1 MFKVRFACNYFRVT
15 TSFPHNSIDLPD
27 PLIIVSA
34 NTTMTAGEERQ
45 LICTVTTVDYLVA
58 SAVVTVQ
65 WSGGSVDE
73 SEVTESI
80 TNTNGVTSIKTLTF
94 NPLLTSHG
102 AQYTCT
108 AIIDI
113 SSINVMV
120 PNSNSTNIMVQS
132 K

>member
-1 MFKVRFACNYFRVT
+1 MT
-15 TSFPHNSIDLPD
+15 TSFPHISIDLPD
-27 PLIIVSA
+27 PVVIVSGDI
-34 NTTMTAGEERQ
+34 TMTAGEELQ

-58 SAVVTVQ
+58 SAVLTVQ
-65 WSGGSVDE
+65 WSGGSVGE

-80 TNTNGVTSIKTLTF
+80 TNTNGVTSMKTLTF

-113 SSINVMV
+113 PSINVMV
-120 PNSNSTNIMVQS
+120 TNSNSTNIIVQS

>member
-1 MFKVRFACNYFRVT
+1 MT
-15 TSFPHNSIDLPD
+15 TSFPHISIDLPD
-27 PLIIVSA
+27 PVVIVSGDI
-34 NTTMTAGEERQ
+34 TMTAGEELQ

-58 SAVVTVQ
+58 SAVYITVQ
-65 WSGGSVDE
+65 WSGGSVVE

-80 TNTNGVTSIKTLTF
+80 TNTNGVTSMKTLTF

-113 SSINVMV
+113 PSINVMMTG
-120 PNSNSTNIMVQS
+120 SDSTNIMVQS

>member
-1 MFKVRFACNYFRVT
+1 MT
-15 TSFPHNSIDLPD
+15 TSFPHTSIGLPD
-27 PLIIVSA
+27 PVVIVSGDI
-34 NTTMTAGEERQ
+34 TMTAGEELQ

-58 SAVVTVQ
+58 SAVLTVQ

-73 SEVTESI
+73 SEVTES
-80 TNTNGVTSIKTLTF
+80 NTNGVTSMKTLTF

-108 AIIDI
+108 AIINI
-113 SSINVMV
+113 PSINVMV
-120 PNSNSTNIMVQS
+120 TNSNNTSIMVQS

>member
-1 MFKVRFACNYFRVT
+1 MG
-15 TSFPHNSIDLPD
+15 I
-27 PLIIVSA
+27 
-34 NTTMTAGEERQ
+34 AGDELQ

-58 SAVVTVQ
+58 SAVLTVQ
-65 WSGGSVDE
+65 WSGGSVGE
-73 SEVTESI
+73 SEVTES
-80 TNTNGVTSIKTLTF
+80 TNGVTSMKTLTF

-113 SSINVMV
+113 PSINMMMTG
-120 PNSNSTNIMVQS
+120 SDSTNIMVQS

>member
-1 MFKVRFACNYFRVT
+1 MV
-15 TSFPHNSIDLPD
+15 
-27 PLIIVSA
+27 IVSGDI
-34 NTTMTAGEERQ
+34 TMTAGEELQ

-58 SAVVTVQ
+58 STVLTVQ

-73 SEVTESI
+73 SEVSS
-80 TNTNGVTSIKTLTF
+80 NGVTSMKTLTF

-113 SSINVMV
+113 SSISVMV
-120 PNSNSTNIMVQS
+120 TSTDSTNIMVQS

>member
-1 MFKVRFACNYFRVT
+1 MG
-15 TSFPHNSIDLPD
+15 I
-27 PLIIVSA
+27 
-34 NTTMTAGEERQ
+34 AGEELQ

-58 SAVVTVQ
+58 SAVLTVQ

-80 TNTNGVTSIKTLTF
+80 TNTSGVTSMKTLTF

-113 SSINVMV
+113 SSINVTV
-120 PNSNSTNIMVQS
+120 TNSSNTSVTVQS

>member
-1 MFKVRFACNYFRVT
+1 MFKVHLACNYYRVT
-15 TSFPHNSIDLPD
+15 TSFPHTSIDLPD
-27 PLIIVSA
+27 PVVIVSGDI
-34 NTTMTAGEERQ
+34 TMTAGEELQ

-58 SAVVTVQ
+58 SAVLTVQ
-65 WSGGSVDE
+65 WSGGSVGE

-80 TNTNGVTSIKTLTF
+80 TNTNGVTSMKTLTF

-113 SSINVMV
+113 PSINVMMT
-120 PNSNSTNIMVQS
+120 NSNSTNIMVQS

>member
-1 MFKVRFACNYFRVT
+1 
-15 TSFPHNSIDLPD
+15 
-27 PLIIVSA
+27 
-34 NTTMTAGEERQ
+34 MTAGEELQ

-58 SAVVTVQ
+58 SAVLTVQ

-73 SEVTESI
+73 SEVTESS
-80 TNTNGVTSIKTLTF
+80 NGVTSMKTLTF

-113 SSINVMV
+113 PSISVMV
-120 PNSNSTNIMVQS
+120 TSTDSTNIMVQS

>member
-1 MFKVRFACNYFRVT
+1 MV
-15 TSFPHNSIDLPD
+15 I
-27 PLIIVSA
+27 
-34 NTTMTAGEERQ
+34 AGDELQ

-58 SAVVTVQ
+58 SAVLTVQ
-65 WSGGSVDE
+65 WSGGSVGE
-73 SEVTESI
+73 SEVTES
-80 TNTNGVTSIKTLTF
+80 TNGVTSMKTLTF

-113 SSINVMV
+113 PSINMMMTG
-120 PNSNSTNIMVQS
+120 SDSTNIMVQS